1 MQCGEPK
8 VNVYSPQDNSFGTPA
23 RKTKKTNDTSWTIS
37 RPDAYCSAWF
47 FVNHGNEPEYVY
59 KNDNNSTK
67 LLTNE
72 CVTNKPEINKENFSM
87 GLIPP
92 AAPIKNLPG
101 KKKNKKI
108 APWCN

>member
-108 APWCN
+108 VP